1 LEHQTV
7 ISRASPSARQIAL
20 GNAPTMR
27 SRSAKIAPF
36 RVELIDRVF
45 EKPFV
50 VHALVPVAAVMNPR
64 CLEWSSQCDER
75 SYSAWRAATD

>member
-1 LEHQTV
+1 
-7 ISRASPSARQIAL
+7 
-20 GNAPTMR
+20 
-27 SRSAKIAPF
+27 
-36 RVELIDRVF
+36 VELIDRVF